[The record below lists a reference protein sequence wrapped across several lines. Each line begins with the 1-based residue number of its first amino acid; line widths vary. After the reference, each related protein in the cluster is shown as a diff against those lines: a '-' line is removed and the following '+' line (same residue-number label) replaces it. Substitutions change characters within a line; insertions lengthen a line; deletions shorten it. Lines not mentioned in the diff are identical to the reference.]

1 MRLCRPHFS
10 NFAGLFGVLGVLV
23 RLFGVL
29 LGALG
34 CHKIHLKSNMTAQH
48 GAPGRPA
55 GPGRL
60 PGTILVC
67 FLTVGNNFRM
77 IFGMDV
83 WLLPR
88 TAKTGFELSS

>member
-10 NFAGLFGVLGVLV
+10 NFTDLFGVLGVLV

-34 CHKIHLKSNMTAQH
+34 GHKIRLKSNNAAQ
-48 GAPGRPA
+48 GPASGPPA

-60 PGTILVC
+60 PGTI
-67 FLTVGNNFRM
+67 
-77 IFGMDV
+77 FGAFGTI
-83 WLLPR
+83 W
-88 TAKTGFELSS
+88 A

>member
-10 NFAGLFGVLGVLV
+10 NFTDLFGVLGVLV

-34 CHKIHLKSNMTAQH
+34 GHKIRLKSNITAQH
-48 GAPGRPA
+48 PAPGPTA

-60 PGTILVC
+60 AAT
-67 FLTVGNNFRM
+67 
-77 IFGMDV
+77 IFGAFG
-83 WLLPR
+83 
-88 TAKTGFELSS
+88 TFGG